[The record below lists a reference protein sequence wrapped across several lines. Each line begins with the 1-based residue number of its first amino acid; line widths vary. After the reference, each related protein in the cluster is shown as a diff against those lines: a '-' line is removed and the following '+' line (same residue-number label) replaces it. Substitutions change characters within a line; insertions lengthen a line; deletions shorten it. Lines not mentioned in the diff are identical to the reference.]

1 MRRLSPRPACSMGD
15 LEPGSVPLRSPMA
28 LLTLAALSIAFAA
41 TSCGYRVVGSANTI
55 PDHIQRVSVKTFQNA
70 TTEYKIEQH
79 LTRWVVREFI
89 SRTRYQI
96 VHDDRNADATL
107 EGTVLNFLVFPVIFD
122 PVSGRATS
130 VSTITQVHIVLR
142 DRQTGEVLY
151 ENPLFEH
158 RERYEVSTS
167 AEAYFEEREAALVR
181 TSQGVARDL
190 VSAVLSGF

>member
-1 MRRLSPRPACSMGD
+1 MKRLAIRSTFGPWESRFVSR
-15 LEPGSVPLRSPMA
+15 PLRRAAKRLMPA
-28 LLTLAALSIAFAA
+28 ILCAALAA
-41 TSCGYRVVGSANTI
+41 SCGYRVVGSANTI
-55 PDHIQRVSVKTFQNA
+55 PDRIQNVSIKTFQNA

-79 LTRWVVREFI
+79 LTQWIVREFI

-96 VHDDRNADATL
+96 VHDEKNADATL
-107 EGTVLNFLVFPVIFD
+107 DGTVLNFLVFPVIFD

-130 VSTITQVHIVLR
+130 VSTITHVHIVLR
-142 DRQTGEVLY
+142 DRRTGEVLY

-158 RERYEVSTS
+158 RERYEVTTS

>member
-1 MRRLSPRPACSMGD
+1 MKRLAMRSTFGPLTSRFVGPPLPIFWKPLMPAILC
-15 LEPGSVPLRSPMA
+15 A
-28 LLTLAALSIAFAA
+28 ALAA
-41 TSCGYRVVGSANTI
+41 SCGYRIVGSADTI
-55 PDHIQRVSVKTFQNA
+55 PDRIQKVSIKTFQNA

-79 LTRWVVREFI
+79 LTRWIIREFI

-96 VHDDRNADATL
+96 VHDDKNADATL
-107 EGTVLNFLVFPVIFD
+107 DGTVLNFLVYPVIFD

-130 VSTITQVHIVLR
+130 VATITHIHIVLR
-142 DRQTGEVLY
+142 DRRTGEVLY
-151 ENPLFEH
+151 ENPLFQH
-158 RERYEVSTS
+158 RERYEVTTA

>member
-1 MRRLSPRPACSMGD
+1 MPAILC
-15 LEPGSVPLRSPMA
+15 
-28 LLTLAALSIAFAA
+28 AALVA
-41 TSCGYRVVGSANTI
+41 SCGYRIVGSANTI
-55 PDHIQRVSVKTFQNA
+55 PDRIQSVSVKTFQNA

-79 LTRWVVREFI
+79 LTQWVVREFI

-96 VHDDRNADATL
+96 VHDEKNADATL
-107 EGTVLNFLVFPVIFD
+107 EGTVLNFLVYPVIFD

-130 VSTITQVHIVLR
+130 VSTITHVHIVLR
-142 DRQTGEVLY
+142 DRRSGEVLY
-151 ENPLFEH
+151 ENPLFEY
-158 RERYEVSTS
+158 RERYEVTTS

>member
-1 MRRLSPRPACSMGD
+1 MKRLAIRSTFGLWASGFVRRSLPISVERLMPAIVC
-15 LEPGSVPLRSPMA
+15 A
-28 LLTLAALSIAFAA
+28 ALAA
-41 TSCGYRVVGSANTI
+41 SCGYRVVGSANTI
-55 PDHIQRVSVKTFQNA
+55 PDRIQNVSIKTFQNA

-79 LTRWVVREFI
+79 LTQWVVREFI

-96 VHDDRNADATL
+96 VHDDNNADATL
-107 EGTVLNFLVFPVIFD
+107 DGTVLNFLVYPVIFD

-130 VSTITQVHIVLR
+130 VATITQVHIVLR
-142 DRQTGEVLY
+142 DRRTGEVLY

-158 RERYEVSTS
+158 RERYEVTTS
-167 AEAYFEEREAALVR
+167 AEDYFEEREAALVR

>member
-1 MRRLSPRPACSMGD
+1 MKRFVVRSTCGLWALRFFGRP
-15 LEPGSVPLRSPMA
+15 LPIFWKPLMPA
-28 LLTLAALSIAFAA
+28 ILCAALAA
-41 TSCGYRVVGSANTI
+41 SCGYRIVGSANTI
-55 PDHIQRVSVKTFQNA
+55 PDRIQSVSIKTFQNA

-79 LTRWVVREFI
+79 LTQWVVREFI

-96 VHDDRNADATL
+96 VHDEKNADATL
-107 EGTVLNFLVFPVIFD
+107 DGTVLNFLVFPVIFD

-130 VSTITQVHIVLR
+130 ILTITHVHIVLR
-142 DRQTGEVLY
+142 DRRTGEVLY
-151 ENPLFEH
+151 ENPLFEY
-158 RERYEVSTS
+158 RERYEVTTS